1 MTKLRSE
8 FYPSIIFLFHF
19 RFHLHNGS
27 WAFDLFLLCT
37 FGVSMS
43 IMREFLV
50 VSVLSLLVFSCS
62 DEEDPVDCEKEG
74 PILNLGIVTDAT
86 SCSVANGVIN
96 VSAAQGQ
103 EPYEFS
109 LNDLPGQQSG
119 QFNNLNAGIYT
130 VKIKDAKGCTGTIEN
145 VTINA
150 SDFTIDADI
159 TADNSCLGSNG
170 SVTINVTTGSPP
182 YAYRL
187 GNGTLSDNNSFSG
200 LATGTYS
207 ISVKDFIG
215 CSVTLSVTVPRG
227 LSGVS
232 WTNEIK
238 PIMENSCALSGCH
251 NGSSRSDLRT
261 FENAKFHAKSI
272 KSKTQD
278 RSMPREGTL
287 TQQQIDIIACWVDDG
302 APQN

>member
-1 MTKLRSE
+1 
-8 FYPSIIFLFHF
+8 
-19 RFHLHNGS
+19 
-27 WAFDLFLLCT
+27 
-37 FGVSMS
+37 MS
-43 IMREFLV
+43 IMRKFLA

-74 PILNLGIVTDAT
+74 PLLSLGIVTDAT
-86 SCSVANGVIN
+86 SCSIADGVIN
-96 VSAAQGQ
+96 VSAVQGQ

-119 QFNNLNAGIYT
+119 QFNNLSAGIYT
-130 VKIKDAKGCTGTIEN
+130 VKLKDANGCVDEIEN
-145 VTINA
+145 VAINA
-150 SDFTIDADI
+150 GDFTFNADVI
-159 TADNSCLGSNG
+159 ADNSCLGSNG
-170 SVTINVTTGSPP
+170 SVTINVITGNPP
-182 YAYRL
+182 YSYRL
-187 GNGTLSDNNSFSG
+187 GNGSFSDVNTFPG
-200 LATGTYS
+200 LATGNYS

-215 CSVTLSVTVPRG
+215 CSITLRITVPRG
-227 LSGVS
+227 MSGVS
-232 WTNEIK
+232 WTSEIK

-251 NGSSRSDLRT
+251 NGSSRADLRN
-261 FENAKFHAKSI
+261 FENAKFYAKSI

>member
-1 MTKLRSE
+1 
-8 FYPSIIFLFHF
+8 
-19 RFHLHNGS
+19 
-27 WAFDLFLLCT
+27 
-37 FGVSMS
+37 MS
-43 IMREFLV
+43 IMRKFLA

-74 PILNLGIVTDAT
+74 AILSLGIVTDAT
-86 SCSVANGVIN
+86 SCSIADGVIN
-96 VSAAQGQ
+96 VSAVQGQ

-119 QFNNLNAGIYT
+119 QFNNLSAGIYT
-130 VKIKDAKGCTGTIEN
+130 VKLKDANGCVDEIEN
-145 VTINA
+145 VAIKA
-150 SDFTIDADI
+150 ADFTFNADI

-170 SVTINVTTGSPP
+170 SVTIDVTTGNPP
-182 YAYRL
+182 YTYKL
-187 GNGTLSDNNSFSG
+187 GTGSFSDVNTFSG
-200 LATGTYS
+200 LSTGNHS
-207 ISVKDFIG
+207 ISVKDNND
-215 CSVTLSVTVPRG
+215 CSITLSVTVPRG

-232 WTNEIK
+232 WTSDIK
-238 PIMENSCALSGCH
+238 PIVENSCALSGCH
-251 NGSSRSDLRT
+251 NGSSRADLRN
-261 FENAKFHAKSI
+261 FENAKFYAKSI